1 MFHPFDFQ
9 STTRVIFGESSF
21 AQLGALASDLGFH
34 RTLLVADRGMIAC
47 GYVDEAVRLLTAA
60 GCSVFTFHDFTENPD
75 TAMIEAGRA
84 FAELCRIDSLIG
96 LGGGSSLDCAKGIN
110 FVLTSGGTMR
120 DYHGYGKAAN
130 AMLPMIGIPTTSG
143 TGSEAQSYA
152 LISDAETHVK
162 MACGDPK
169 AAFRLTLLDPR
180 LTLTQP
186 RNVTAITGYD
196 AIAHAVETFVTT
208 RRNPLS
214 EMYSREA
221 WRLLEGNYERVLND
235 PRNIEARAAMQ
246 LGAYFAGVA
255 IEHSMLGATHAC
267 ANPLTAHYGTAHG
280 AAIALMLPHVVR
292 WNASVSHDRY
302 AELMRCS
309 SSNSRMSLA
318 GRLARLARAGEL
330 PRTLKEAGVKKTDI
344 PILAEEAAKQW
355 TGTFNPRS
363 WSIEGA
369 LEVYECAY

>member
-21 AQLGALASDLGFH
+21 AQLGALASDLNFH

-292 WNASVSHDRY
+292 WNSSVSHDRY

>member
-292 WNASVSHDRY
+292 WNSSVSHDRY